1 MHLSQNWHIH
11 YIHLSQDLHIHYV
24 QISPAYFFGK
34 RTNYFMKAQRNPFFI
49 LIFRAIWGGGLIRI
63 SLLDFL
69 FFFFWGGGC
78 FFGNFLAKQEE
89 VSTNPN
95 YPYQTIIMCTAPLR
109 ADNSLL
115 EKKLLLLF
123 FWGKGG
129 LFFGKILAKRG
140 WRSRPIQIIL
150 TSPASYLQ
158 LLLELTI

>member
-1 MHLSQNWHIH
+1 MMPFLLFQENVRI
-11 YIHLSQDLHIHYV
+11 I
-24 QISPAYFFGK
+24 
-34 RTNYFMKAQRNPFFI
+34 FMKAQRNSFFI

-69 FFFFWGGGC
+69 FFFFEGGGDGC

-95 YPYQTIIMCTAPLR
+95 YPYQTIIMFTAPFR

-150 TSPASYLQ
+150 TSPASCVQ
-158 LLLELTI
+158 LLSELII